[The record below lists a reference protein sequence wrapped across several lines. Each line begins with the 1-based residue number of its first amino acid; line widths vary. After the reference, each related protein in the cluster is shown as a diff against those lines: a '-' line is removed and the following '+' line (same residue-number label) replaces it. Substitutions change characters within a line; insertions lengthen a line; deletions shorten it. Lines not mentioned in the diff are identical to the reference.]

1 MTEPTLA
8 IAFGG
13 GGARGL
19 AHIHVIK
26 ALEEL
31 GVKPVA
37 ISGTSIGSIM
47 GAGLASGMDANDIRN
62 FAIDTLTDPS
72 EVLSR
77 FWSMRPAKIG
87 EIFSPPRAMLGNV
100 NPIKA
105 VRAFLPEQIP
115 ARFED
120 LGIALQTVATDFYG
134 QKPVIHDAGD
144 LIEALGASSALPA
157 IFKPVQRD
165 GMSLVDGGLVNAVPY
180 ELLFDKADIVVA
192 VDVVGGPVRSRRE
205 TPTRLEAL
213 AGASQLM
220 MQATTQ
226 LKRRMQPPA
235 AFITP
240 PVGGIAVLDFYKA
253 PSILDDTIATV
264 ELTKRAV
271 EEAYVSKRKG

>member
-1 MTEPTLA
+1 
-8 IAFGG
+8 
-13 GGARGL
+13 
-19 AHIHVIK
+19 
-26 ALEEL
+26 
-31 GVKPVA
+31 
-37 ISGTSIGSIM
+37 
-47 GAGLASGMDANDIRN
+47 
-62 FAIDTLTDPS
+62 
-72 EVLSR
+72 
-77 FWSMRPAKIG
+77 
-87 EIFSPPRAMLGNV
+87 
-100 NPIKA
+100 
-105 VRAFLPEQIP
+105 
-115 ARFED
+115 
-120 LGIALQTVATDFYG
+120 
-134 QKPVIHDAGD
+134 
-144 LIEALGASSALPA
+144 
-157 IFKPVQRD
+157 
-165 GMSLVDGGLVNAVPY
+165 MSLVDGGLVNAVPY